1 MKIEEGKK
9 YVRRDGNI
17 TGEMKGRRVDSCT
30 LSEYKFIDSMNNEVY
45 TSDGNYFAYEF
56 PSGADLIK
64 EYKPKN
70 KMKDT
75 VKVKKQFLLDG
86 HKEAC
91 QSWKERIEK
100 EAPELFEKL
109 ECKFKI
115 SDWIVS
121 NSGHLY
127 CISNNAK
134 NVNVE
139 NISFGAYGF
148 SLDGLWVNSAA
159 PWSDNSS
166 DWKKATEQEVEAALI
181 KEAKKRG
188 YMEAFSIK
196 DLSFGG
202 IIEVGCEKTFKP
214 YASNDLW
221 LNNAN
226 ENVCIF
232 REGKWAEIVEEKKP
246 ELVKGEWYKT
256 LLGNGDISILFNF
269 QKEDSRGILCGYGLN
284 VFADKWFDSVAW
296 TSKEYSKLT
305 KVTKEEISS
314 MLIAEAKRRGFKEGV
329 TWYTIYK
336 DSQYGTRVNKENG
349 GVFSYDKEGLCLDN
363 NYVFRKGEWAS
374 IIPAKDKNDSLK
386 ASVKALEEQLKEL
399 KRQIG

>member
-1 MKIEEGKK
+1 MKIEEGKM

-17 TGEMKGRRVDSCT
+17 TGEMRAYPDDGGYHFANPMGGIYTNKGCYWNTEGWGSP
-30 LSEYKFIDSMNNEVY
+30 L
-45 TSDGNYFAYEF
+45 
-56 PSGADLIK
+56 DLIK
-64 EYKPKN
+64 EYKP

-100 EAPELFEKL
+100 EAPELFGKPELVKGEWYKNEL
-109 ECKFKI
+109 DTVFFFNGKTNGVNPCGFGFSGG
-115 SDWIVS
+115 SDWTEETDFGWFNEGIVPAS
-121 NSGHLY
+121 
-127 CISNNAK
+127 
-134 NVNVE
+134 
-139 NISFGAYGF
+139 
-148 SLDGLWVNSAA
+148 
-159 PWSDNSS
+159 
-166 DWKKATEQEVEAALI
+166 EQEVTEVLI

-196 DLSFGG
+196 DLSSFGG
-202 IIEVGCEKTFKP
+202 IIEVGCEKTFKF
-214 YASNDLW
+214 YASEDLW

-226 ENVCIF
+226 ENVLIF

-296 TSKEYSKLT
+296 TSKEDSKLT

-314 MLIAEAKRRGFKEGV
+314 ALIAEAKRRGFKEGV
-329 TWYTIYK
+329 IVKTFIEMLGDYTLNGNYF
-336 DSQYGTRVNKENG
+336 SVERECYNG
-349 GVFSYDKEGLCLDN
+349 GDDFGLRFGGACIYAN
-363 NYVFRKGEWAS
+363 GKWAS

>member
-1 MKIEEGKK
+1 MKIEEGKM

-17 TGEMKGRRVDSCT
+17 TGEMRAYPDDGGYHFANPMGGIYTNKGCYWNTEGWGSP
-30 LSEYKFIDSMNNEVY
+30 L
-45 TSDGNYFAYEF
+45 
-56 PSGADLIK
+56 DLIK
-64 EYKPKN
+64 EYKP

-100 EAPELFEKL
+100 EAPELFGKPELVKGEWYKNEL
-109 ECKFKI
+109 DTVFFFNGKTNGVNPCGFGFSGG
-115 SDWIVS
+115 SDWTEETDFGWFNEGIVPAS
-121 NSGHLY
+121 
-127 CISNNAK
+127 
-134 NVNVE
+134 
-139 NISFGAYGF
+139 
-148 SLDGLWVNSAA
+148 
-159 PWSDNSS
+159 
-166 DWKKATEQEVEAALI
+166 EQEVTEVLI

-196 DLSFGG
+196 DLSSFGG
-202 IIEVGCEKTFKP
+202 IIEVGCEKTFKF
-214 YASNDLW
+214 YASEDLW

-226 ENVCIF
+226 ENVLIF

-296 TSKEYSKLT
+296 TSKEDSKLT
-305 KVTKEEISS
+305 KVTKEEITSA
-314 MLIAEAKRRGFKEGV
+314 LIAEAKRRGFKSGIKIILIEGRIDDLSGRIESDKI
-329 TWYTIYK
+329 WLDSIQNRLMMGFNGCDYTIFK
-336 DSQYGTRVNKENG
+336 DGK
-349 GVFSYDKEGLCLDN
+349 
-363 NYVFRKGEWAS
+363 WAS
-374 IIPAKDKNDSLK
+374 ILPAKDKNDSLK